1 MPSAVNNHTPIGSV
15 IQAQITSAPSGYL
28 YCDGSAVSR
37 TTYANLFAAI
47 GTAHGN
53 GDGSTTFHLPDLRGR
68 FLRGV
73 DGLANVDP
81 NKVTRVAQSPG
92 GNVGNTVGS
101 HQDHAMKDH
110 AHQSNGNHNVVGT
123 GGGLIASAN
132 FASVGSGNSLVG
144 PASTVTSNTSSE
156 SRPVN
161 VYTNFY
167 IKY

>member
-1 MPSAVNNHTPIGSV
+1 MPSAINTHTPIGQV
-15 IQAQITSAPSGYL
+15 IQAQVSVSPSGYL
-28 YCDGSAVSR
+28 YCDGTAVSR
-37 TTYANLFAAI
+37 TTYSALFAAI
-47 GTAHGN
+47 GTAHGI
-53 GDGSTTFHLPDLRGR
+53 GDGSTTFNLPDLRGK

-73 DGLANVDP
+73 SDSTSNDP
-81 NKVTRVAQSPG
+81 DKASRTAVNG
-92 GNVGNTVGS
+92 GNSGNTVGS
-101 HQDHAMKDH
+101 VQSHAMTDH

-123 GGGLIASAN
+123 GGGLIGSAN

-156 SRPVN
+156 TRPIN